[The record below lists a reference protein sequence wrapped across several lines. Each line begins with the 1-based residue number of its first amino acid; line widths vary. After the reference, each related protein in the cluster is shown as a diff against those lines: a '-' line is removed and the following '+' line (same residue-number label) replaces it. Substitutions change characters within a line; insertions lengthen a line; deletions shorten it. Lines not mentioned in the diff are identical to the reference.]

1 MSSITVNT
9 VTNSRRH
16 LAAEAPVRVLI
27 CVTSTP
33 VRAELQRLLKQQS
46 RIEVAG
52 AVHSTKHLRSMIA
65 ETDPD
70 VAFLQLEPV
79 SQGLAQRELLGLGV
93 AVVLLVNK
101 LDPVSLQAAVAGGV
115 EAILVGDATGP
126 QLAAAALGAASGLIT
141 FSRDLANLVEE
152 GLAAHNLEELDDLP
166 GEVPS
171 LLNGLAEK
179 LTARELE
186 VLAMISEGLSN
197 KEIAALL
204 NISVHTAKF
213 HISSILGK
221 LGASGRAE
229 AASIG
234 LRRGLITI

>member
-1 MSSITVNT
+1 
-9 VTNSRRH
+9 
-16 LAAEAPVRVLI
+16 
-27 CVTSTP
+27 
-33 VRAELQRLLKQQS
+33 
-46 RIEVAG
+46 
-52 AVHSTKHLRSMIA
+52 MIA

-79 SQGLAQRELLGLGV
+79 SQGLVQRELLGLGV

-101 LDPVSLQAAVAGGV
+101 LDPVSLQAALAEGV
-115 EAILVGDATGP
+115 QAILVGDATGP

-141 FSRDLANLVEE
+141 FSSDLANLVQE
-152 GLAAHNLEELDDLP
+152 GLAAHNLEESDDLP
-166 GEVPS
+166 AEVPS

-179 LTARELE
+179 LTPRELE

-229 AASIG
+229 ATSIG
-234 LRRGLITI
+234 LRHGLITI